1 MDSTTED
8 LRLVAKNYC
17 CTTQE
22 WQDVCSMSKSKIK
35 TYIAQKEFENAQN
48 LRTSFFSGAHRAI
61 AYAVDA
67 ITKGNGHVNNQ
78 IANDLTLQRALEEEA
93 MPLLCYLNNRAKL
106 AMLLINDI
114 IQGKL
119 LQRLDP
125 QIIIEQE
132 ENGGRQE
139 EITELVGSDQCHG
152 WTAGTTTETTE
163 EEGIDVAR
171 TD

>member
-1 MDSTTED
+1 MDSSTED

-67 ITKGNGHVNNQ
+67 ITKGNGHVNSQ

-119 LQRLDP
+119 LQRTLDP

-132 ENGGRQE
+132 ENGDCQNT
-139 EITELVGSDQCHG
+139 TELVGSNQGHG
-152 WTAGTTTETTE
+152 WTNPETEITPE
-163 EEGIDVAR
+163 EDLDIHGFD
-171 TD
+171 